1 MFSLGE
7 EEDVTK
13 SGKMLRVAARA
24 LRMAARRLRVAART
38 LRMNARRL
46 QIVARTLQMPAR
58 RLRMTV
64 SLSQISVRAL
74 RIIAGVFRMRVSLL
88 QAGEGALQTI
98 ARARRA
104 GGSTVSLWGFPP
116 QTPTSFSCLD
126 TRKESKKVE
135 AAAEAVHALFTLCR
149 FCSIAR
155 PRAHSSEQS
164 MICFRP
170 LPGCASSPLTPS
182 PCTG

>member
-1 MFSLGE
+1 MPQINAGAFRMTTEVIG
-7 EEDVTK
+7 T
-13 SGKMLRVAARA
+13 AAGAFRA
-24 LRMAARRLRVAART
+24 
-38 LRMNARRL
+38 
-46 QIVARTLQMPAR
+46 
-58 RLRMTV
+58 TV

-74 RIIAGVFRMRVSLL
+74 RIIVGVFRMRAGLL

-104 GGSTVSLWGFPP
+104 GGSAVSLWGFPP

-164 MICFRP
+164 MICFRL
-170 LPGCASSPLTPS
+170 LPGCASSLLTPS